1 MPYRESMVLDARRPP
16 AIDVALAAGIAV
28 IQVAGTYLAGR
39 HQVEREPFDVLAG
52 VLLAAGPAA
61 LIVRRR
67 FPVAVYATAF
77 ASTLAYVSLG
87 YPRGPVFF
95 GLIVAFLTV
104 VLAGHRVVGWVGLA
118 AGYVAFLAVD
128 VVFQDA
134 DPPGWIPAVGLAA
147 WLLVLAAAGEGIR
160 IRRLRAEETAR
171 TREEEARRRAGEE
184 RLRIARE
191 LHDVLAHNIS
201 LINVQAGV
209 ALHLMDEQPDQA
221 RTALTAIKAASKDA
235 LGELRSV
242 LDVLRMTGPGGR
254 SISEMDEGAPR
265 TPTAGLGDL
274 DRLVAGATAA
284 GVDVRVVTAGPPR
297 PLPPSVD
304 LAAFRIVQEAL
315 TNVTRHAGQA
325 TATISLTYA
334 DGGLTVSVEDD
345 GRGMNGAGAGNGNG
359 IQGMKERAAA
369 LGGEL
374 EAGPR
379 PGGGFRVTASLP
391 AR

>member
-1 MPYRESMVLDARRPP
+1 MKVLDRRIRPP
-16 AIDVALAAGIAV
+16 AVDIALAAAIAV
-28 IQVAGTYLAGR
+28 VQVAGTYVAGR
-39 HQVEREPFDVLAG
+39 HQVGREPFDVLAG

-61 LIVRRR
+61 LVVRRR

-77 ASTLAYVSLG
+77 ASTLAYVSIG
-87 YPRGPVFF
+87 YPRGPIFF
-95 GLIVAFLTV
+95 GLIVSFLTV
-104 VLAGHRVVGWVGLA
+104 VLAGHRVVGWVGLGV
-118 AGYVAFLAVD
+118 GYVAFLWAEVI
-128 VVFQDA
+128 FQDVHA
-134 DPPGWIPAVGLAA
+134 PGWEAIVGLAA
-147 WLLVLAAAGEGIR
+147 WLLVLAAAGEGLR
-160 IRRLRAEETAR
+160 IRRVRAEETAR

-221 RTALTAIKAASKDA
+221 RTALTAIKSASKDA

-242 LDVLRMTGPGGR
+242 LDVLRQV
-254 SISEMDEGAPR
+254 DEGAPR
-265 TPTAGLGDL
+265 TPTAGLEDL
-274 DRLVAGATAA
+274 DRLVSGATAA
-284 GVDVRVVTAGPPR
+284 GIDVRVVTEGDPR

-325 TATISLTYA
+325 TATISLTYGDRA
-334 DGGLTVSVEDD
+334 LTVSVEDD
-345 GRGMNGAGAGNGNG
+345 GRGVNGAGPGTGNG
-359 IQGMKERAAA
+359 IRGMKERAAA

-374 EAGPR
+374 EAGPK
-379 PGGGFRVTASLP
+379 PGGGFRVVASLP
-391 AR
+391 A

>member
-1 MPYRESMVLDARRPP
+1 MGDATL
-16 AIDVALAAGIAV
+16 ALAVGV
-28 IQVAGTYLAGR
+28 VQVAGTYLAGR
-39 HQVEREPFDVLAG
+39 RQADREPFDVLAG
-52 VLLAAGPAA
+52 LLLVAGPGA
-61 LIVRRR
+61 LVVRRR
-67 FPVAVYATAF
+67 FPVAVYVAAFTA
-77 ASTLAYVSLG
+77 TLAYVSLG

-95 GLIVAFLTV
+95 SLIASFLTV
-104 VLAGHRVVGWVGLA
+104 VLAGHRVVAWVGLA
-118 AGYVAFLAVD
+118 VGYVCFLWAE

-134 DPPGWIPAVGLAA
+134 DSPGWEALVGLAA
-147 WLLVLAAAGEGIR
+147 WLLVLAAAGEGLR
-160 IRRLRAEETAR
+160 IRRVRTEEAARAQ
-171 TREEEARRRAGEE
+171 EEEARRRAGEE

-209 ALHLMDEQPDQA
+209 ALHLMEEQPEQA

-254 SISEMDEGAPR
+254 SWGEVDEGAPR
-265 TPTAGLGDL
+265 TPTAGLEDL
-274 DRLVAGATAA
+274 DRLVSGATAA
-284 GVDVRVVTAGPPR
+284 GVDVRVVTEGTPR

-315 TNVTRHAGQA
+315 TNVTRHAGHA
-325 TATISLTYA
+325 TATISLTY
-334 DGGLTVSVEDD
+334 GEEGLTVEVDDD
-345 GRGMNGAGAGNGNG
+345 GRGVNGAGPGSGNG
-359 IQGMKERAAA
+359 IRGMKERASA

-374 EAGPR
+374 EAGPK

-391 AR
+391 G

>member
-1 MPYRESMVLDARRPP
+1 MVLPARRPP
-16 AIDVALAAGIAV
+16 GGDIALAAAIAV
-28 IQVAGTYLAGR
+28 VQVAGTSLAGR
-39 HQVEREPFDVLAG
+39 HQVDRESFDVLAAF
-52 VLLAAGPAA
+52 LLGAGPAA
-61 LIVRRR
+61 LVVRRR
-67 FPVAVYATAF
+67 FPVAVYAIAF
-77 ASTLAYVSLG
+77 ASTLAYLSLG
-87 YPRGPVFF
+87 YPRGPIFF
-95 GLIVAFLTV
+95 SLIVAFLTV
-104 VLAGHRVVGWVGLA
+104 VLAGHRVVGWIGLA
-118 AGYVAFLAVD
+118 VGYVAFLWAE
-128 VVFQDA
+128 VVFQDDSA
-134 DPPGWIPAVGLAA
+134 PGWAAMVGLGA
-147 WLLVLAAAGEGIR
+147 WLLVLAAAGEGLR
-160 IRRLRAEETAR
+160 IRRVRAEEAAR

-221 RTALTAIKAASKDA
+221 RTALTAIKSASKDA

-242 LDVLRMTGPGGR
+242 LDVLRQA
-254 SISEMDEGAPR
+254 DEGVPR
-265 TPTAGLGDL
+265 SPTAGLGDL

-284 GVDVRVVTAGPPR
+284 GIDVRVVTVGDPR

-325 TATISLTYA
+325 TATISLTYG
-334 DGGLTVSVEDD
+334 DERLTVSVEDD
-345 GRGMNGAGAGNGNG
+345 GRGVNGAGPGSGNGSR
-359 IQGMKERAAA
+359 GMRERATA

-379 PGGGFRVTASLP
+379 PGGGFRVSASLP
-391 AR
+391 A

>member
-1 MPYRESMVLDARRPP
+1 MG
-16 AIDVALAAGIAV
+16 DVALAAGIAML
-28 IQVAGTYLAGR
+28 QVVGTWLAGR
-39 HQVEREPFDVLAG
+39 HQADREQFDALAG

-61 LIVRRR
+61 LVVRRR
-67 FPVAVYATAF
+67 WPVPVYVVAF
-77 ASTLAYVSLG
+77 TTTLAYVAAG
-87 YPRGPVFF
+87 YPRGPIFF

-104 VLAGHRVVGWVGLA
+104 VVAGHRVVGWAGLA

-160 IRRLRAEETAR
+160 IRRLQAEDAAR

-209 ALHLMDEQPDQA
+209 ALHLMEEQPEQA

-242 LDVLRMTGPGGR
+242 LDVLRG
-254 SISEMDEGAPR
+254 SDEGAPR
-265 TPTAGLGDL
+265 QPTAGLDDL
-274 DRLVAGATAA
+274 DRLVAGAAAA
-284 GVDVRVVTAGPPR
+284 GLDVRVVTEGTPR

-325 TATISLTYA
+325 TATISLDYG
-334 DGGLTVSVEDD
+334 DEGLTVQVEDD
-345 GRGMNGAGAGNGNG
+345 GRGVNGAGAGAGPERPRERGGGNG
-359 IQGMKERAAA
+359 IRGMQERAAA

-374 EAGPR
+374 EAGPK
-379 PGGGFRVTASLP
+379 PGGGFRVRASLP
-391 AR
+391 A